1 MENQIINQKL
11 AQINALKNYLRETD
25 YHNHK
30 RSDDLAAGS
39 NNPYQIP
46 QDVLMERAAA
56 RENINALEY
65 EIEQLQ
71 EELSHEDQPL
81 EDEV

>member
-1 MENQIINQKL
+1 MNTINEKL
-11 AQINALKNYLRETD
+11 AQITELKNYLRETD

-46 QDVLMERAAA
+46 QDVLEGRANARNEINVLEAEVERLA
-56 RENINALEY
+56 
-65 EIEQLQ
+65 
-71 EELSHEDQPL
+71 EELETEL
-81 EDEV
+81 TEE